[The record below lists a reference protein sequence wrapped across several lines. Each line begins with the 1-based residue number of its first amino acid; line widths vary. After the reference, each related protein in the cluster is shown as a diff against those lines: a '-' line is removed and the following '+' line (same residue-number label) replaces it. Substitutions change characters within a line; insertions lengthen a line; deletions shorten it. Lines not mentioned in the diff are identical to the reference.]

1 MKKHITHAALLLC
14 TVLTVAASCSKE
26 ATGEGGA
33 AGTGVLEMNI
43 STTRAEADAE
53 YDPKDHLV
61 ARIYNSRNELIRKYT
76 SETFVKQLELIA
88 GEYRIAVEAG
98 EAVPASF
105 TKRFYKGEE
114 TFTVIPGETT
124 QADVNCRRQNT
135 AAEVKFDASVTEAF
149 GTDFRFWIVA
159 DDAFDEEKAEQE
171 AVPAL
176 KYTSDATGYFTLP
189 EGVTTFVWH
198 FEGTHSERGQIV
210 MEGRQENI
218 QAGGKY
224 VFTCLFS
231 KDLPGFI
238 QCVVIKVNTDPD
250 EQDDTI
256 IFSPDPTI
264 EGDGFDIAQPQGYI
278 PGDTWTRSY
287 KLAAMAPLKTAELRF
302 GEQTY
307 DLMMSD
313 APAEGITVVRDNDLS
328 LTVTLS
334 EAFLAGCPAGSHSA
348 SFHIA
353 DTKDAEATVASEL
366 RVQGI
371 LPVGKEDYDLW
382 ANTVTLRAVVVDPN
396 VSAVTFGLKNGES
409 WLETEGTAD
418 GNGCYTATYRPEWT
432 ESTNE
437 AGLKVYTP
445 EPGKE
450 GITAGNDY
458 ELRSMIGDR
467 TYSASLTTPAGD
479 TIYNA
484 GMDYWT
490 TYNVT
495 GSSITGGTV
504 PYPNENSSTV
514 FWVGGNNK
522 QTNTL
527 CTGVNV
533 NDNDD
538 SDKYAQLKPNVKMN
552 IFAAGNL
559 FTGTF
564 DCGTGLLD
572 TFGYARFG
580 VQYTFTARPRALRL
594 RYKATVTN
602 ITNTGNSGL
611 TTNDIDSARVFVC
624 VIDWTGRHAV
634 KSGASSDESTFWDPE
649 TKSLF
654 NEGPI
659 LGYSSKKL
667 GKSTEGWE
675 TMELPLLWYDK
686 DKAPTA
692 GNYSLVISCAT
703 SYKGDYVTGST
714 SNLLCVENFEWVY

>member
-1 MKKHITHAALLLC
+1 M
-14 TVLTVAASCSKE
+14 
-26 ATGEGGA
+26 
-33 AGTGVLEMNI
+33 
-43 STTRAEADAE
+43 
-53 YDPKDHLV
+53 
-61 ARIYNSRNELIRKYT
+61 
-76 SETFVKQLELIA
+76 KQLELIA

-114 TFTVIPGETT
+114 TFTVTPGKTT
-124 QADVNCRRQNT
+124 EADVNCRRQNT
-135 AAEVKFDASVTEAF
+135 AAEVKFDASVATAF
-149 GTDFRFWIVA
+149 GTNFRFWIVA

-278 PGDTWTRSY
+278 PGDSWTRSY

-348 SFHIA
+348 SFRIA

-371 LPVGKEDYDLW
+371 LPRSEK
-382 ANTVTLRAVVVDPN
+382 R
-396 VSAVTFGLKNGES
+396 
-409 WLETEGTAD
+409 
-418 GNGCYTATYRPEWT
+418 
-432 ESTNE
+432 
-437 AGLKVYTP
+437 
-445 EPGKE
+445 
-450 GITAGNDY
+450 ITTSGPT
-458 ELRSMIGDR
+458 RSRCG
-467 TYSASLTTPAGD
+467 P
-479 TIYNA
+479 
-484 GMDYWT
+484 W
-490 TYNVT
+490 
-495 GSSITGGTV
+495 SSIRTSR
-504 PYPNENSSTV
+504 PSP
-514 FWVGGNNK
+514 
-522 QTNTL
+522 
-527 CTGVNV
+527 
-533 NDNDD
+533 
-538 SDKYAQLKPNVKMN
+538 
-552 IFAAGNL
+552 
-559 FTGTF
+559 
-564 DCGTGLLD
+564 LD
-572 TFGYARFG
+572 
-580 VQYTFTARPRALRL
+580 
-594 RYKATVTN
+594 
-602 ITNTGNSGL
+602 
-611 TTNDIDSARVFVC
+611 
-624 VIDWTGRHAV
+624 
-634 KSGASSDESTFWDPE
+634 
-649 TKSLF
+649 
-654 NEGPI
+654 
-659 LGYSSKKL
+659 
-667 GKSTEGWE
+667 
-675 TMELPLLWYDK
+675 
-686 DKAPTA
+686 
-692 GNYSLVISCAT
+692 
-703 SYKGDYVTGST
+703 
-714 SNLLCVENFEWVY
+714 

>member
-1 MKKHITHAALLLC
+1 MEQNVRFARLLFAGCGQQLLHHQERQRGLAVAERAVHHLLHRLGKRHPQCADELILIRMRLSSVQPRRQVEVDAL
-14 TVLTVAASCSKE
+14 V
-26 ATGEGGA
+26 
-33 AGTGVLEMNI
+33 
-43 STTRAEADAE
+43 AEAGGRLQHGQLAPVVGGQPGFLAQLTLGADERVFIHPIELARRNFQRQAANGDAMLADE
-53 YDPKDHLV
+53 NHV
-61 ARIYNSRNELIRKYT
+61 AVIIQRDNARRAG
-76 SETFVKQLELIA
+76 VDDCIA
-88 GEYRIAVEAG
+88 FA
-98 EAVPASF
+98 
-105 TKRFYKGEE
+105 
-114 TFTVIPGETT
+114 
-124 QADVNCRRQNT
+124 
-135 AAEVKFDASVTEAF
+135 
-149 GTDFRFWIVA
+149 VA
-159 DDAFDEEKAEQE
+159 DAREFDRTTDRGVIVRE
-171 AVPAL
+171 AR
-176 KYTSDATGYFTLP
+176 F
-189 EGVTTFVWH
+189 EGVQT
-198 FEGTHSERGQIV
+198 
-210 MEGRQENI
+210 
-218 QAGGKY
+218 GGKY
-224 VFTCLFS
+224 SVSFRFS

-278 PGDTWTRSY
+278 PGDSWTRSY

-348 SFHIA
+348 SFRIA
-353 DTKDAEATVASEL
+353 DTKDAEATAASEL

-514 FWVGGNNK
+514 FWVGGNNA
-522 QTNTL
+522 QTNAL

-538 SDKYAQLKPNVKMN
+538 SDKCAQLKPDEKFR

-564 DCGTGLLD
+564 DCGTGFTD

>member
-114 TFTVIPGETT
+114 TFTVTPGKTT
-124 QADVNCRRQNT
+124 EADVNCRRQNT
-135 AAEVKFDASVTEAF
+135 AAEVKFDASVATAF
-149 GTDFRFWIVA
+149 GTNFRFWIVA

-371 LPVGKEDYDLW
+371 LLVGKEDYDLW

-445 EPGKE
+445 KAGT
-450 GITAGNDY
+450 GIWADGSY
-458 ELRSMIGDR
+458 EFRAVLGD
-467 TYSASLTTPAGD
+467 D
-479 TIYNA
+479 
-484 GMDYWT
+484 T
-490 TYNVT
+490 TYNT
-495 GSSITGGTV
+495 DLTTAEGQTIPGGDMEDGNLPCFGKSTSETTTFWGSGNAATSGLCSQGTK
-504 PYPNENSSTV
+504 PGM
-514 FWVGGNNK
+514 GGNHCAVL
-522 QTNTL
+522 QSQSAFSL
-527 CTGVNV
+527 
-533 NDNDD
+533 
-538 SDKYAQLKPNVKMN
+538 L
-552 IFAAGNL
+552 AAGNL
-559 FTGTF
+559 FSATFKFASLLGTVSFGMPYDWQARPTAMRVKCHATVGAVNKGTITDEHEYIQDGQDRSRIYVAIVDWNSRHQTSTGMNAPTGTW
-564 DCGTGLLD
+564 DPAKTNETAEGKIIAYGSLLIKD
-572 TFGYARFG
+572 STEGDEM
-580 VQYTFTARPRALRL
+580 VS
-594 RYKATVTN
+594 
-602 ITNTGNSGL
+602 I
-611 TTNDIDSARVFVC
+611 DIPIC
-624 VIDWTGRHAV
+624 YY
-634 KSGASSDESTFWDPE
+634 DPE
-649 TKSLF
+649 TK
-654 NEGPI
+654 P
-659 LGYSSKKL
+659 SK
-667 GKSTEGWE
+667 S
-675 TMELPLLWYDK
+675 
-686 DKAPTA
+686 
-692 GNYSLVISCAT
+692 YSLIISCST
-703 SYKGDYVTGST
+703 STYGDYKVGCLG
-714 SNLLCVENFEWVY
+714 NVMYVDDFEWVY

>member
-1 MKKHITHAALLLC
+1 MSTRTIYAALLLC
-14 TVLTVAASCSKE
+14 TALVAASCSKE

-33 AGTGVLEMNI
+33 AGTGILEMNI

-76 SETFVKQLELIA
+76 SETFVEQLELIA

-114 TFTVIPGETT
+114 TFTVTPGETT
-124 QADVNCRRQNT
+124 EADVNCRRQNT
-135 AAEVKFDASVTEAF
+135 AAEVKFDASVATAF

-210 MEGRQENI
+210 MEGRQDNI

-278 PGDTWTRSY
+278 PGDSWTRSY

-302 GEQTY
+302 GGQTY
-307 DLMMSD
+307 DLMSD
-313 APAEGITVVRDNDLS
+313 APAEGIDIVRDNDLS

-396 VSAVTFGLKNGES
+396 VSVVTFGLKNGES

-437 AGLKVYTP
+437 AGLTVYTP
-445 EPGKE
+445 KAGT
-450 GITAGNDY
+450 GIWAGGSY
-458 ELRSMIGDR
+458 EFRAVLGDDT
-467 TYSASLTTPAGD
+467 TYSTDLTAAAGQIIPGGD
-479 TIYNA
+479 MEESSMNCF
-484 GMDYWT
+484 D
-490 TYNVT
+490 NNH
-495 GSSITGGTV
+495 GS
-504 PYPNENSSTV
+504 
-514 FWVGGNNK
+514 FWDSGNNSMSDLCK
-522 QTNTL
+522 QGEFAGQEGAHCARLTA
-527 CTGVNV
+527 C
-533 NDNDD
+533 
-538 SDKYAQLKPNVKMN
+538 KPIALVKL
-552 IFAAGNL
+552 AAGNL

-564 DCGTGLLD
+564 ELATPSGKVHFGQEYEWKTRPKAMKVLYYAETLGLVNQNQHNGPLAENTQD
-572 TFGYARFG
+572 QARIF
-580 VQYTFTARPRALRL
+580 VAIVDWSARH
-594 RYKATVTN
+594 TVTSGSN
-602 ITNTGNSGL
+602 APTG
-611 TTNDIDSARVFVC
+611 V
-624 VIDWTGRHAV
+624 
-634 KSGASSDESTFWDPE
+634 WDPAKGIYGGNDE
-649 TKSLF
+649 ATKASGKIIAYGSLF
-654 NEGPI
+654 ITEQ
-659 LGYSSKKL
+659 SS
-667 GKSTEGWE
+667 GSE
-675 TMELPLLWYDK
+675 MIPVELPIQYYDT
-686 DKAPTA
+686 TA
-692 GNYSLVISCAT
+692 KPSGRYSLVISCAT
-703 SYKGDYVTGST
+703 SAYGDYMNGCT
-714 SNLLCVENFEWVY
+714 SNVMYVDDFEWVY

>member
-33 AGTGVLEMNI
+33 AGTGILEMNI

-114 TFTVIPGETT
+114 TFTVTPGETT

-135 AAEVKFDASVTEAF
+135 AAEVKFDASVTTAF

-264 EGDGFDIAQPQGYI
+264 EGDGFDIARPQGYI

-353 DTKDAEATVASEL
+353 DTKDAEATAASEL

-418 GNGCYTATYRPEWT
+418 GNGCYTATYRPKWT

-495 GSSITGGTV
+495 GSSFTGGTV

-522 QTNTL
+522 NTDAL
-527 CTGVNV
+527 CTGTTEEGN
-533 NDNDD
+533 NGEKCALLRPGIATGEN
-538 SDKYAQLKPNVKMN
+538 
-552 IFAAGNL
+552 FAAGNL

-564 DCGTGLLD
+564 ECGTGMLD
-572 TFGYARFG
+572 MFGYARFG
-580 VQYTFTARPRALRL
+580 VKYMFTARPKALRVH
-594 RYKATVTN
+594 YKATIDKVTHAGK
-602 ITNTGNSGL
+602 TGL
-611 TTNDIDSARVFVC
+611 TTNDYDYAKIFVCITDWSAR
-624 VIDWTGRHAV
+624 HSV
-634 KSGASSDESTFWDPE
+634 KSGVSYDETTFWSPNE
-649 TKSLF
+649 SASLS
-654 NEGPI
+654 EGAI
-659 LGYSSKKL
+659 LGYSSKL
-667 GKSTEGWE
+667 I
-675 TMELPLLWYDK
+675 MES
-686 DKAPTA
+686 TA
-692 GNYSLVISCAT
+692 GWVTETLPIEWYAPEAGVPTGNFTLVISCAT
-703 SYKGDYVTGST
+703 SYKGDYMGGSQ
-714 SNLLCVENFEWVY
+714 NNRLYIEDFEWVY